1 MIENRGELRMSD
13 DLDDVRA
20 KLAARREGCYDRI
33 DDAVSEL
40 VEVHAEDEEQIL
52 AFVREALDRSTSSG
66 A

>member
-40 VEVHAEDEEQIL
+40 VEIHSEDGEQIL
-52 AFVREALDRSTSSG
+52 AFVRDALDRSASSD